1 MGNKW
6 KIIIFIV
13 IVGLLVYGYIYEGN
27 KSNII
32 ENPKYSKQEL
42 LEMEIEELK
51 EEISNLEEERD
62 DLSDRLD
69 SLQHEYDYAE
79 ELIELLQDQ
88 LESYGIEPY
97 EL

>member
-1 MGNKW
+1 MKNVW

-13 IVGLLVYGYIYEGN
+13 IVVLLIYGYIFEQN
-27 KSNII
+27 KSNVT

-42 LEMEIEELK
+42 LEIEIEELK
-51 EEISNLEEERD
+51 KEIYLLEEERD
-62 DLSDRLD
+62 NLSSDLNY
-69 SLQHEYDYAE
+69 LQHEYDHAE
-79 ELIELLQDQ
+79 ELIKLLQNQ